1 MRFFWIL
8 PLLVACGQINQ
19 PVDWTDH
26 GLGLGFDVESPEGV
40 RFRQDPD
47 APLTTDEI
55 EERVF
60 SQYRYVETCTGIT
73 VLGPLVIALPA
84 LPAPLEPY
92 GGWTYFDGDVMI
104 VIRSDQ
110 LRPVAQNVVMRHE
123 FVHYVLKRGGL
134 SDEDNRNHN
143 SPFFAACGS

>member
-1 MRFFWIL
+1 MDM
-8 PLLVACGQINQ
+8 

-40 RFRQDPD
+40 RFRND
-47 APLTTDEI
+47 AASPLTEIEI

-60 SQYRYVETCTGIT
+60 SRYRAVESCTGIT
-73 VLGPLVIALPA
+73 AWGPLTVAIPVLP
-84 LPAPLEPY
+84 PPY
-92 GGWTYFDGDVMI
+92 QGWGGVTYFDGDVMI
-104 VIRSDQ
+104 AIRTDQ
-110 LRPVAQNVVMRHE
+110 LGNTIQPTMRHE

-134 SDEDNRNHN
+134 ADEDNRNHN